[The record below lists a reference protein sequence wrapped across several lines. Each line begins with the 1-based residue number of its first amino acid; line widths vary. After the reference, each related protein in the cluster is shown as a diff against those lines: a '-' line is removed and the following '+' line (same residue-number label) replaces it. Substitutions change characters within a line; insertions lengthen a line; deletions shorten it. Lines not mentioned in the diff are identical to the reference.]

1 MVKRNR
7 KNINKKILLFY
18 MDLEQKIDKIITI
31 LTNIETRLDKIE
43 ENLNGIKEDNKVV
56 EQDCLKMREH
66 IDFVEH
72 TYDAVKMPLN
82 YLKNNIEYIMGSKSV
97 DMLLLED
104 T

>member
-1 MVKRNR
+1 ME
-7 KNINKKILLFY
+7 LY
-18 MDLEQKIDKIITI
+18 EQLNKIIII
-31 LTNIETRLDKIE
+31 LTNIETRLNKIE
-43 ENLNGIKEDNKVV
+43 ENIIGIKEDNKVV
-56 EQDCLKMREH
+56 ENDCLKMREH

-97 DMLLLED
+97 NLLLIED

>member
-1 MVKRNR
+1 ME
-7 KNINKKILLFY
+7 
-18 MDLEQKIDKIITI
+18 LEKQLNTIIMI
-31 LTNIETRLDKIE
+31 LTNIEKRLDKIE
-43 ENLNGIKEDNKVV
+43 ENIIGIKEDNKTV
-56 EQDCLKMREH
+56 EKDCLKMREH

-97 DMLLLED
+97 DLLLIED

>member
-1 MVKRNR
+1 ME
-7 KNINKKILLFY
+7 
-18 MDLEQKIDKIITI
+18 LEKQLNTIIMI
-31 LTNIETRLDKIE
+31 LTNIEKRLDKIE
-43 ENLNGIKEDNKVV
+43 ENIIGIKEDNKAV
-56 EQDCLKMREH
+56 EKDCLKMREH

-97 DMLLLED
+97 DLLLIED